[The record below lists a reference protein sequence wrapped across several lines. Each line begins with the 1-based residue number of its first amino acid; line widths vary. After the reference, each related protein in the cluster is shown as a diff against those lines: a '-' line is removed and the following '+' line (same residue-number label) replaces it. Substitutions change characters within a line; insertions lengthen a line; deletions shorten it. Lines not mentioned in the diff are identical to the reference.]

1 MTKNMFAFI
10 IHTRWVGRFHWGNPH
25 IAQKQVWLTSNM
37 MRPRSSQCNFLS
49 QRPLNNASNL
59 VPMNWIKVDC
69 LATTISSPVLTSK
82 RSSSATSDICVAIWL
97 RTLEFLWVQ
106 LVQLLSN
113 SNFPFIMIMRR
124 AMFCLSFNVVTGYW
138 KTLVWKAKLLQAWLR
153 RPHYLTTSHSPKLGG
168 WIRCFIRRRIVRWSG
183 RARFHGW

>member
-1 MTKNMFAFI
+1 MSKNMFAFI

-37 MRPRSSQCNFLS
+37 MRPQSSQCNFLS

-59 VPMNWIKVDC
+59 VPVNWIKVDC
-69 LATTISSPVLTSK
+69 LATTISPPALTSK

-124 AMFCLSFNVVTGYW
+124 AMFSVYLS
-138 KTLVWKAKLLQAWLR
+138 TLSRDTERRLFERLSSSMHGSLFSNTIFLR
-153 RPHYLTTSHSPKLGG
+153 ERHDK
-168 WIRCFIRRRIVRWSG
+168 SG
-183 RARFHGW
+183 LRE